1 MGLGAANCGE
11 IRFDF
16 SGFGGI
22 GYDYLM
28 IRSNLGALSVGFMGS
43 LNCNVFAVP
52 VCFPRS
58 NLCDTAFLQVDHR
71 ILKAI
76 AIEHRKDVDS
86 AVVAVLDEVMPSM
99 TGSAGALSTHREG
112 LPSMDDSVGNLFAN
126 RSTCEVGSS
135 SSAGEYEIQTFS
147 LLHLFF
153 PSDVWPHLYSSVSL
167 KGVRIPGM
175 FFYIYS
181 VFVVL

>member
-1 MGLGAANCGE
+1 VGLGAANCGE

-153 PSDVWPHLYSSVSL
+153 LPMFGPICTLVLALKVLGSL
-167 KGVRIPGM
+167 GC
-175 FFYIYS
+175 FFTYIVY
-181 VFVVL
+181 L